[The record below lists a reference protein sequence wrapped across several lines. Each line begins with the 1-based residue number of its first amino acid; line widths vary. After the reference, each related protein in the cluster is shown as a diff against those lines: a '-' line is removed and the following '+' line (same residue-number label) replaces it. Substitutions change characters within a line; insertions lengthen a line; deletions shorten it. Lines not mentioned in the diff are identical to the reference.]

1 MHGHHYGAV
10 RLAVVAV
17 YVRIEGDLVEK
28 AGEGLV
34 ARLLYVAEDVR
45 LQLVDVLEPGG
56 GLVPALFFEG
66 LGVARLLDHGV
77 IKAVEALRLRK
88 GAQGA
93 DHVREFDELRRG
105 AAQLLVFVRAAYN
118 VVEARALPRGDL
130 PGGLHGLVTYAAL
143 GGIYYAREAQV
154 VRRGEQDGEV
164 GQHVLDLGAVEEAHA
179 AHYAVGDAVALEGE
193 LKAVGLGVH
202 AVEHGAVAEVPAA
215 PAPGEDA
222 RGDELRL
229 VVLVLGRV
237 EQELVP
243 VAGVCPKR
251 LALALG
257 VVGDNGVGS
266 PEDVAGGAV
275 VLLQADG
282 AAALEFLFEA
292 EDILDGGAAELVD
305 ALVVV
310 AHHADVPPAAGEH
323 AREQVLEVVRVLI
336 LVYQHIFELTLVVL
350 EHVRA
355 LAEEAHRVVEQIVEV
370 HGPGGEQALGIE
382 LVDLRRLAQ
391 PHVAGGAVP
400 PGEELG
406 REQLVAR
413 GIQPREHAFG
423 RVDLVVQ
430 VQLAQY
436 RAHDREAVRR
446 VVNREVARVAQ
457 TVGIPPQYAHA
468 GRVEGA
474 GPDVVRLRPKHA
486 LQARLELVCGLVGEG
501 DGDDAPGLHAAVGG
515 DALRLRRRAGLQN
528 GEVGLRGVFGD
539 LVRVRRAAVFEQI
552 GHAVYQHGGFSA
564 ARAGE
569 DEQRPLR
576 GQHGLPLHGVE
587 ARKVGLDD
595 RAARCDIAFFK
606 ICSIHSSLFYHS
618 RAPRARAFLTSG
630 VPRRSCP

>member
-1 MHGHHYGAV
+1 MAH
-10 RLAVVAV
+10 
-17 YVRIEGDLVEK
+17 DL
-28 AGEGLV
+28 
-34 ARLLYVAEDVR
+34 
-45 LQLVDVLEPGG
+45 
-56 GLVPALFFEG
+56 
-66 LGVARLLDHGV
+66 
-77 IKAVEALRLRK
+77 
-88 GAQGA
+88 
-93 DHVREFDELRRG
+93 
-105 AAQLLVFVRAAYN
+105 
-118 VVEARALPRGDL
+118 VEARAQAHGEL
-130 PGGLHGLVTYAAL
+130 PGRLDGLFADAAL
-143 GGIYYAREAQV
+143 RGVDDARQAQV
-154 VRRGEQDGEV
+154 VPGRQQHGQV

-229 VVLVLGRV
+229 VVLVLRRV

-243 VAGVCPKR
+243 GAGVGPER
-251 LALALG
+251 FALALG
-257 VVGDNGVGS
+257 VVGDDGVGCVQY
-266 PEDVAGGAV
+266 VAGGAV

-282 AAALEFLFEA
+282 AAALELLFKA

-310 AHHADVPPAAGEH
+310 AHHADVAPAAGQH
-323 AREQVLEVVRVLI
+323 GGQHVLEVVRVLI

-350 EHVRA
+350 EHIRA
-355 LAEEAHRVVEQIVEV
+355 LAEEAHRVVEQVVEV
-370 HGPGGEQALGIE
+370 HGPGGEQALGVE

-391 PHVAGGAVP
+391 AHVAGSAVAL
-400 PGEELG
+400 GEELG

-436 RAHDREAVRR
+436 GAHDAQSVGRIVDGEIP
-446 VVNREVARVAQ
+446 RVAKA
-457 TVGIPPQYAHA
+457 VGVPAQDAHA

-474 GPDVVRLRPKHA
+474 GPDVVRLRPQHG
-486 LQARLELVCGLVGEG
+486 LQARFKLVCGLVGEG

-515 DALRLRRRAGLQN
+515 DALRLRRGAGLQN

-564 ARAGE
+564 ARAGQ

-576 GQHGLPLHGVE
+576 GQHGLALHGVQ